1 VDTPTRLLR
10 LLALL
15 SSRPWWRAAEL
26 AGETGT
32 TERTVRRDVTRLREL
47 GYPVDATTGPYG
59 GYTLGRGGRMPP
71 LVLDDDEAVAV
82 SVALRAGARG
92 ASGAEAA
99 ALSALAKLDQ
109 VLPARLRTRVSALAA
124 MSVGLRN
131 PGRPA
136 VDVDALMTVALACR
150 ACERLRFTYT
160 DAGDR
165 TTDRHVEP
173 HRLVYTDRWWYL
185 VAYDT
190 MRADW
195 RSFRIDRTRAVSST
209 GERFVPSDE
218 APDPAAFVAEGIAIG
233 GYEIQA
239 RVLLH
244 VPVHEAARLVPPT
257 IAVLEAAGDSTTIAR
272 VGGEADW
279 IARFLAGLEC
289 RFEVL
294 EPDEVRRE
302 LRALGRRL
310 VRLGS

>member
-1 VDTPTRLLR
+1 MDTPTRLLR
-10 LLALL
+10 LLSLL
-15 SSRPWWRAAEL
+15 STRPWWNASEL

-47 GYPVDATTGPYG
+47 GYPVDATSGPSG
-59 GYTLGRGGRMPP
+59 GYTLGRGRRMPP

-82 SVALRAGARG
+82 ALALRAGARG
-92 ASGAEAA
+92 ATGTESA
-99 ALSALAKLDQ
+99 ALSALATLDQ
-109 VLPARLRTRVSALAA
+109 VLPARLRERVSALAA

-131 PGRPA
+131 PGRPP

-150 ACERLRFTYT
+150 GSERLRFTYT
-160 DAGDR
+160 DAAER
-165 TTDRHVEP
+165 VTTRLVEP
-173 HRLVYTDRWWYL
+173 YRLVYTDRWWYL

-195 RSFRIDRTRAVSST
+195 RNFRIDRTREVSLT
-209 GERFVPSDE
+209 GERFTPTDD
-218 APDPAAFVAEGIAIG
+218 APDPASFVAEGIAVG

-244 VPVHEAARLVPPT
+244 VPVEEAMRVVPPT
-257 IAVLEAAGDSTTIAR
+257 IAVLEAAGDGTTIAR
-272 VGGEADW
+272 LGGEPDW

-294 EPDEVRRE
+294 EPDEVRLE